1 MALSPREAYR
11 RECNAVAA
19 TDPRWSKV
27 AALDD
32 CIVCGSSTPWRFKA
46 KPKCAGCHSWLKD
59 PDADTLP
66 LLAPPVV
73 IRPLTDA
80 ARLLC
85 VNCGEKA
92 IPTYDWYWAGSGK
105 KKKLAL
111 GAYCISCKK
120 WIKWVNAATY
130 GPHAPP
136 KPPVYMEPDEEY
148 LFEDFAEPAEQKGN
162 FFEVVG
168 EGSGKKQSK
177 EPLPPPPK
185 DKPITPLERAALCV
199 RLYEKGEKLYLN
211 AKGEICC
218 TNWDNLPDVITYGL
232 KSCATRLKKAMIE
245 DIYFQLRA
253 CEVSPHV
260 LHVHPQDKGRLARIE
275 AWKKGERKGLSDRG
289 PELTVTEVVEMER
302 ESLGLSPTARAL
314 EKYERFMEHT
324 DAQPVAVDTGGLF

>member
-1 MALSPREAYR
+1 
-11 RECNAVAA
+11 V
-19 TDPRWSKV
+19 
-27 AALDD
+27 
-32 CIVCGSSTPWRFKA
+32 
-46 KPKCAGCHSWLKD
+46 KCPGCHNWLKD

-73 IRPLTDA
+73 VRPLTDA

-85 VNCGEKA
+85 TNCSEKA

-136 KPPVYMEPDEEY
+136 KPPVYLEPNEEY
-148 LFEDFAEPAEQKGN
+148 LFEDFAEPVEQKGN

-168 EGSGKKQSK
+168 EGSGKKQGK
-177 EPLPPPPK
+177 EPLPPPPPK
-185 DKPITPLERAALCV
+185 DRPITPLERATLCV
-199 RLYEKGEKLYLN
+199 RLYERGEKLYLN

-218 TNWDNLPDVITYGL
+218 TNWDRLPDVITYGL

-260 LHVHPQDKGRLARIE
+260 LHIHPRDRGRKTLVE
-275 AWKKGERKGLSDRG
+275 AWKEGIITNLPDRG
-289 PELTVTEVVEMER
+289 PTITTDEIIAGEIEALGH
-302 ESLGLSPTARAL
+302 SLTAREIKRSGCATD
-314 EKYERFMEHT
+314 FEHK
-324 DAQPVAVDTGGLF
+324 DAVPVSVETRGLF